1 MTWSLGELAVR
12 FGCTLKGD
20 PDVRVSHVAAIEAA
34 DAASI
39 TFLANPR
46 FRRFLK
52 QTRAGAVVLEAKFA
66 DDSPVNALLTSNP
79 YATYARIA
87 SVLHPPATH
96 PPGVHP
102 SASVEASATID

>member
-12 FGCTLKGD
+12 FGCTLQGD
-20 PDVRVSHVAAIEAA
+20 PDARVSHVAPIEAA

-52 QTRAGAVVLEAKFA
+52 HTRAGAVVLEAKFA
-66 DDSPVNALLTSNP
+66 PDAPGNALLTSNP

-87 SVLHPPATH
+87 SVLHPPQAH
-96 PPGVHP
+96 PPGIHRTASVDP
-102 SASVEASATID
+102 SAVV